1 MASRNRA
8 SSTSSAADDRRSEQ
22 QPRSWPAPAPS
33 RAELASAFSQALDL
47 AEGRQS
53 GHAARVCYIAL
64 NLAES
69 VGLSA
74 ADQRVVYYS
83 ALLHDAGAM
92 SASADVCRQ
101 INLTEESIFRASA
114 ERSAEQIAREI
125 APVGAE
131 DVVDAL
137 HSHPERGAQ
146 VAGALGFDTD
156 VQQAITAHHERWDG
170 RGYPEALEGEAIHA
184 AGRIVGAADLIES
197 LIATEANALTARR
210 NLVSALTNHAGAAL
224 DEVLAQRASDLVRSD
239 AFWLGLHNWALPR
252 ELPASCPEEPEGDPA
267 DLITFASVFADLAD
281 TKGEHTGQHSK
292 RTAEYAYCLGEAM
305 AFGERRLEMLRV
317 AALVHDVG
325 LLGIPARII
334 AKPDIL
340 SLAEMETMR
349 KHPTYSQMVLEALP
363 GLEEVAGWAGA
374 HHERPDGKGYPE
386 MMEDTTIPVE
396 ARIIAVVDTYV
407 ALTSERP
414 YRKALSDKDAQQV
427 LLGGAG
433 GQLDAKLVQLLCS
446 KAPGLMSSRTAPRSR
461 RRR

>member
-22 QPRSWPAPAPS
+22 QPRSWPVAAPS

-47 AEGRQS
+47 AEGRQP

-64 NLAES
+64 NLAEA
-69 VGLSA
+69 VGLPA
-74 ADQRVVYYS
+74 AEQRVVYYA
-83 ALLHDAGAM
+83 ALLHDVGAVP
-92 SASADVCRQ
+92 ASADVCRQ
-101 INLTEESIFRASA
+101 FNLTEEAIFRASA
-114 ERSAEQIAREI
+114 ERSAQQIAREI
-125 APVGAE
+125 APVSAE

-146 VAGALGFDTD
+146 VAGALGFDTN
-156 VQQAITAHHERWDG
+156 VQQAIAAHHERWDG
-170 RGYPEALEGEAIHA
+170 RGYPQGLEEEAINS
-184 AGRIVGAADLIES
+184 AGRLVGAADLIES
-197 LIATEANALTARR
+197 LIAAEDNALSARR
-210 NLVSALTNHAGAAL
+210 TLVSALANHAGAVL
-224 DEVLAQRASDLVRSD
+224 DEILALRAGELVRGD

-252 ELPASCPEEPEGDPA
+252 ELPASCPEEPDGDPA

-281 TKGEHTGQHSK
+281 TKGEHTGHHSK
-292 RTAEYAYCLGEAM
+292 RTAEYACHLGEEM
-305 AFGERRLEMLRV
+305 GFEESRLEMLRV
-317 AALVHDVG
+317 AALVRDVG

-363 GLEEVAGWAGA
+363 GLEEIARWVGA

-386 MMEDTTIPVE
+386 MLEDPTIPVE

-414 YRKALSDKDAQQV
+414 YRQALSDKDAQQV

-433 GQLDAKLVQLLCS
+433 GQLDAKVVQLLCS
-446 KAPGLMSSRTAPRSR
+446 KAPELTSSRTAPRSR
-461 RRR
+461 RKR